1 MRRHGLFL
9 TSCLVLLA
17 LSSCDADI
25 SGETFEN
32 LPPETALSVRD
43 NSLVDN
49 LQGQDPL
56 ASTVAASWSGTD
68 ADGYVVAFEVRAY
81 GDDTTPAPTDG
92 WNRTT
97 RQDSLILLPIPRG
110 QRTANVVLEVR
121 AIDNSGLTDPDPAR
135 TVFPIQNAPPT
146 ARFSTFSLPPDTTFS
161 IASFGLEADDP
172 EGLANLDR
180 LEIALNDSVNF
191 TAVPADLDFI
201 TLAGVVDQGNT
212 AQTETT
218 AEVFAGRA
226 FQDLNISVPGLLLDA
241 ENTLYM
247 RAVDVTDTTSALVRH
262 TWFVKKPTSR
272 VLYVN
277 DYRKNTTPRITAYHL
292 DLLSE
297 HLGNDDIDLWDLSL
311 PYGTGSAGN
320 TQRSPALP
328 ADAEPMLSQTFALYD
343 YIYWVST
350 NTISN
355 QVTNNLPFAARSMD
369 LFFEEGGKLM
379 VHSPVSV
386 PEDPEDNLGNPAV
399 LLLPLTDI
407 VSFPDS
413 LRPSLRLPR
422 NTPIALDE
430 PAPGVTLPAL
440 RAEGIVINTLP
451 YSTSGANTISLYRA
465 DYEYRTRQG
474 DRGVWFGASTVASVS
489 ADLRVGLFALPLINE
504 QNGTPLLVGDD
515 GNPETAR
522 AAVQTMLDLLGFP
535 KG

>member
-1 MRRHGLFL
+1 M
-9 TSCLVLLA
+9 LLA
-17 LSSCDADI
+17 LTSCDADI
-25 SGETFEN
+25 AGEAFEN
-32 LPPETALSVRD
+32 QPPETELSVRD

-49 LQGQDPL
+49 LDGQEPL

-68 ADGYVVAFEVRAY
+68 GDGYVVAFEVRAY
-81 GDDTTPAPTDG
+81 GDDTTPADSEG

-121 AIDNSGLTDPDPAR
+121 AIDNGGLTDPEPAR
-135 TVFPIQNAPPT
+135 TIFPIQNAPPT

-161 IASFGLEADDP
+161 VASFGLEADDP
-172 EGLANLDR
+172 EGIENLDR

-191 TAVPADLDFI
+191 TALPADLDFV
-201 TLAGVVDQGNT
+201 TLSGVVDRSNPG
-212 AQTETT
+212 QTETS

-241 ENTLYM
+241 ENTLYL

-262 TWFVKKPTSR
+262 TWYVKKPKSR

-292 DLLSE
+292 DLLYDY
-297 HLGNDDIDLWDLSL
+297 LGTNEVDLWDLSL

-320 TQRSPALP
+320 TPRSPALP
-328 ADAEPMLSQTFALYD
+328 ADAEPILSQTFALYE

-350 NTISN
+350 NTTSN
-355 QVTNNLPFAARSMD
+355 QISNNLPFAAKSMD
-369 LFFEEGGKLM
+369 LFFEQGGKLM
-379 VHSPVSV
+379 VHSPISV
-386 PEDPEDNLGNPAV
+386 PESAEDNLGNPAV
-399 LLLPLTDI
+399 LLMPLTEI

-413 LRPSLRLPR
+413 LRPSLRLPA
-422 NTPIALDE
+422 NTTIELDE
-430 PAPGVTLPAL
+430 AAPGGVTLPAL
-440 RAEGIVINTLP
+440 KAETIIINTLP

-465 DYEYRTRQG
+465 DYQYRTRQG
-474 DRGVWFGASTVASVS
+474 DRGDWFGASTVASIS
-489 ADLRVGLFALPLINE
+489 ADQRVGLFALPLINE
-504 QNGTPLLVGDD
+504 QNGNPLLVGEDD
-515 GNPETAR
+515 DATAAR
-522 AAVQTMLDLLGFP
+522 EAVQTMLELLGFP